1 MSAHDASA
9 PSGARELRKQRT
21 RRALLDAAEELFA
34 QRGYEDVTVA
44 EIAAAAGVS
53 VKTLFQYFRS
63 KEDLLFADQNRM
75 RDEIVTALRDRG
87 RELSPLEAL
96 TEWLLQEVAIDDTA
110 EGVERYHRSIG
121 TSQAVASRLRRL
133 WEDYEDG
140 IAREL
145 ADEAN
150 EAVPSPRTRLIAA
163 QLTAMIRVTT
173 SPEVRR
179 FVARHPSNDPRSA
192 MQDWV
197 RQAAEL
203 VARGL

>member
-9 PSGARELRKQRT
+9 PTGARELRKQRT
-21 RRALLDAAEELFA
+21 RRALLDTAEELFG

-63 KEDLLFADQNRM
+63 KEDLLFGDQDRM
-75 RDEIVTALRDRG
+75 RDEIVAVLRDRD
-87 RELSPLEAL
+87 RAVSPLEAL
-96 TEWLLQEVAIDDTA
+96 TEWLLREVATDDTA

-133 WEDYEDG
+133 WEDYEDA

-179 FVARHPSNDPRSA
+179 FVARHPTNDSRAA

-203 VARGL
+203 VRGGL

>member
-87 RELSPLEAL
+87 CELSPLEAL
-96 TEWLLQEVAIDDTA
+96 TEWLLQEVTIDDTA